1 MILVFH
7 TEKKEKSHG
16 NTTDTVWKSVN
27 SEQVVPNTFTL
38 LNANGVQLMVKM
50 HKKTSQ
56 KNFKKKNGIELWQS
70 NKINSSPDISSI
82 PSVNGGKQLLSYFT
96 VRVRDHQSMTFTS
109 LCNIS
114 VKFTFGFGLV
124 WLNGMNFG

>member
-38 LNANGVQLMVKM
+38 LDANGVQLMVKM

-56 KNFKKKNGIELWQS
+56 KNFKKKMVL
-70 NKINSSPDISSI
+70 SSD
-82 PSVNGGKQLLSYFT
+82 KAT
-96 VRVRDHQSMTFTS
+96 
-109 LCNIS
+109 
-114 VKFTFGFGLV
+114 K
-124 WLNGMNFG
+124 